1 MLAAVRQGLPP
12 ALRRHLGSLAALP
25 VDLGAELRAILGDR
39 LTTAPSALEQHG
51 RDESFHRPVPPQA
64 VAFPESTEE
73 VAAIVRAAAAHRTPI
88 VPFGAGTSLEGH
100 VAALRG
106 GICLDMTRMNRILEV
121 NPEDMDCW
129 VNPEDM
135 DCWVQ
140 AGVTRKQLDEHLRD
154 TGLFFPVDPGAD
166 ATLGGMA
173 ATRAS
178 GTAAVRYGT
187 MRDNVRSLTVVL
199 PDGSVTRTGRRVRK
213 SSAGY
218 DLTALFVGSEGTLG
232 VITEVSLRLFGVP
245 EAAAAAVCTFSGMK
259 AAVDTATLVMQSG
272 IPVARIELMDELQ
285 ADAINKYSHTQLALA
300 PTLFFEFHGSPAAVK
315 EAAEAAGAIAAD
327 LGGADFQWA
336 DREEERRR
344 LWSARHSAYYA
355 ARALRPGG
363 NGLITDVCVP
373 LSRLTECVLEA
384 QRLCKSHGLLAPL
397 VGHVG
402 DSNFHM
408 LLIID
413 PANAEELARAHR
425 AVDDLV
431 HLAQDVGGTCTGEHG
446 IGHGKLCHLE
456 REHGLPAL
464 QAMHGIK
471 QALDPLNI
479 MNPGKL
485 GSDPAGFAAAAHIDE
500 QA

>member
-1 MLAAVRQGLPP
+1 MLAGAQQALARSP
-12 ALRRHLGSLAALP
+12 ALLRHIRSLAALP
-25 VDLGAELRAILGDR
+25 ADLGAELRSILGDR
-39 LTTAPSALEQHG
+39 LTTAPSALQQHG
-51 RDESFHRPVPPQA
+51 SDESFHRPVPPQA

-73 VAAIVRAAAAHRTPI
+73 VASIVRAAAAHRTPI

-106 GICLDMTRMNRILEV
+106 GICLDMSRMNKVLEV
-121 NPEDMDCW
+121 NPEDQ
-129 VNPEDM
+129 

-187 MRDNVRSLTVVL
+187 MKDNVRSLTVVL

-245 EAAAAAVCTFSGMK
+245 EAAAAAVCTFPDMK

-336 DREEERRR
+336 DREEERRK

-384 QRLCKSHGLLAPL
+384 QRLCRAHGLLAPL

-413 PANAEELARAHR
+413 PTNAEELARAHR

-464 QAMHGIK
+464 QVMHGIK
-471 QALDPLNI
+471 RALDPLDI

-485 GSDPAGFAAAAHIDE
+485 GSDPAGFAAAAHIDDIVE
-500 QA
+500 GA

>member
-1 MLAAVRQGLPP
+1 MGGMKASTGLSRLST
-12 ALRRHLGSLAALP
+12 ALIVL
-25 VDLGAELRAILGDR
+25 DR
-39 LTTAPSALEQHG
+39 DSPRSHK
-51 RDESFHRPVPPQA
+51 QA
-64 VAFPESTEE
+64 VAFPASTEE
-73 VAAIVRAAAAHRTPI
+73 VSRIVRAAAAHRTPI

-106 GICLDMTRMNRILEV
+106 GICLDMSRMNKVLE
-121 NPEDMDCW
+121 

-154 TGLFFPVDPGAD
+154 TGL
-166 ATLGGMA
+166 
-173 ATRAS
+173 AS

-187 MRDNVRSLTVVL
+187 MKDNVRSLTVVL

-245 EAAAAAVCTFSGMK
+245 EAAAAAVCTFPDMK
-259 AAVDTATLVMQSG
+259 SAVDTATLVMQSG

-336 DREEERRR
+336 DKEEERRK

-384 QRLCKSHGLLAPL
+384 QRLCKAHGLLAPL

-413 PANAEELARAHR
+413 PTNAEELARAHR

-471 QALDPLNI
+471 QALDPFNI

-485 GSDPAGFAAAAHIDE
+485 GSDPAGFAAAAHIDDVV
-500 QA
+500 A

>member
-1 MLAAVRQGLPP
+1 MLAAGRWEI
-12 ALRRHLGSLAALP
+12 RRPLCRWVSTLQPELE
-25 VDLGAELRAILGDR
+25 AELRSIVGDR
-39 LTTAPSALEQHG
+39 LTTQPAALEQHG
-51 RDESFHRPVPPQA
+51 RDESYHRGRAPQA
-64 VAFPESTEE
+64 VLYPESTGE
-73 VAAIVRAAAAHRTPI
+73 VSAIVRAAAAARCPVI
-88 VPFGAGTSLEGH
+88 PFGVGTSLEGH

-106 GICLDMTRMNRILEV
+106 GICLDLSRMNRILQ
-121 NPEDMDCW
+121 

-140 AGVTRKQLDEHLRD
+140 AGVTRKQLNQHLHD

-178 GTAAVRYGT
+178 GTNAVRYGT

-199 PDGSVTRTGRRVRK
+199 PDGTVTQTGRRVRK

-232 VITEVSLRLFGVP
+232 VITEVALRLHGQP
-245 EAAAAAVCTFSGMK
+245 EATAAAVCAFADLKG
-259 AAVDTATLVMQSG
+259 AVDTATLVMQAG
-272 IPVARIELMDELQ
+272 IPVARIELLDALQ
-285 ADAINKYSHTQLALA
+285 IEAINRYSHTDLQVA
-300 PTLFFEFHGSPAAVK
+300 PTLFLEFNGSPAAVQ

-327 LGGADFQWA
+327 CGGSNFRWA
-336 DREEERRR
+336 EREEERRQ

-355 ARALRPGG
+355 ARALRPGCAG
-363 NGLITDVCVP
+363 FPTDLCVP
-373 LSRLTECVLEA
+373 LSRLTETVLASQE
-384 QRLCKSHGLLAPL
+384 LCRRHGLLAPM

-402 DSNFHM
+402 DGNFHM

-413 PANAEELARAHR
+413 MDNAEEVARAKQ
-425 AVDDLV
+425 VVTEMV

-446 IGHGKLCHLE
+446 VGYGKLCHLE

-464 QAMHGIK
+464 QVMQGIK
-471 QALDPLNI
+471 AALDPLGI

-485 GSDPAGFAAAAHIDE
+485 GSSPASFGSAARLDDL
-500 QA
+500 